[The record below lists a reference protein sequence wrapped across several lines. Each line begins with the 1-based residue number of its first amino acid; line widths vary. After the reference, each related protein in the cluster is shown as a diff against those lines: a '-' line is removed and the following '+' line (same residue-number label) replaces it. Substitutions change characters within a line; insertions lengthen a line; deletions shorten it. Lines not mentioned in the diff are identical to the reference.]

1 MKSFCRQVLE
11 KHHFKTYS
19 IKKLNAGAASVIY
32 IADTNKGLIVIK
44 IRIHEGGN
52 LEKEF
57 YILKA
62 LEKKNI
68 APIAFAQGILDNQE
82 YLIEDYVKGRR
93 LPQNKIK
100 DKDVELVAEFFKKL
114 HSIKLTK
121 ELKKLPIGKSKPEEK
136 LNYAKSFQHLSKLF
150 TELVKKAEFI
160 ISNTNVKT
168 RLTLRHADPNPYN
181 LIVNKN
187 RLIVI
192 DWEESKIGHPAID
205 IADFIVKANLTKKQ
219 QEIFYKNYI
228 LDTTM
233 KKEVEVYIVTAILGL
248 VAWHLERIDNIKK
261 GKLDK
266 RLYTTLEKENKL
278 KDDKIRDAARII
290 NRYSF

>member
-1 MKSFCRQVLE
+1 MFCRQVLE

-44 IRIHEGGN
+44 IRIHDGGN
-52 LEKEF
+52 LEKEY

-62 LEKKNI
+62 IEKKNI
-68 APIAFAQGILDNQE
+68 APKAYAQGVINGQK

-93 LPQNKIK
+93 LPRHKIK
-100 DKDVELVAEFFKKL
+100 DKDVKLVATFFKKL